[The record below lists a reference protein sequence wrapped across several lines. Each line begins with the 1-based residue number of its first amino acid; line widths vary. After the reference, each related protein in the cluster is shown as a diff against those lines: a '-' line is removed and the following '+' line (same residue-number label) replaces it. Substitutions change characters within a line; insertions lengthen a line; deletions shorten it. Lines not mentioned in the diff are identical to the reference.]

1 MLQLESMRVVN
12 ATLERIK
19 TELDE
24 GTVEDPDELSKLAKE
39 ASLAVLD
46 IQIKLDLKT
55 PKSEV
60 KSDENNKK

>member
-24 GTVEDPDELSKLAKE
+24 GKVEDSEELYKLAKE
-39 ASLAVLD
+39 ASLTVLD
-46 IQIKLDLKT
+46 IQMKLNLK
-55 PKSEV
+55 
-60 KSDENNKK
+60 

>member
-19 TELDE
+19 TELEE
-24 GTVEDPDELSKLAKE
+24 GKVEDPEELSKLAKE

>member
-19 TELDE
+19 TELEE
-24 GTVEDPDELSKLAKE
+24 GTVEDPEELSKL

-46 IQIKLDLKT
+46 IQIKLDLK
-55 PKSEV
+55 
-60 KSDENNKK
+60 N

>member
-1 MLQLESMRVVN
+1 MLQLESMRAVN

-24 GTVEDPDELSKLAKE
+24 GNVEDPEELYKLTKE

-46 IQIKLDLKT
+46 IQMKLNLK
-55 PKSEV
+55 
-60 KSDENNKK
+60 

>member
-24 GTVEDPDELSKLAKE
+24 GKVEDPEELSKLAKE

-46 IQIKLDLKT
+46 IQIKLDLKAH
-55 PKSEV
+55 
-60 KSDENNKK
+60 KKK